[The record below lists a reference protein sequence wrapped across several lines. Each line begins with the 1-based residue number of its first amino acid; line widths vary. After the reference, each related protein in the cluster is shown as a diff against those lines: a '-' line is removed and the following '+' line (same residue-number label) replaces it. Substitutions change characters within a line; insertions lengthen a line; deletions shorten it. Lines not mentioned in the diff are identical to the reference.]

1 MGMRRRTELI
11 FHVAIVNA
19 KIKLLDLHV
28 TVQGDLKYFERV
40 LKLIR
45 FYFF

>member
-11 FHVAIVNA
+11 FQVAIVNA

-28 TVQGDLKYFERV
+28 TAQGGLKYFDQL